1 MKGEGFDIEK
11 KVSVIASLLSVLLGV
26 LFGFFLMLLLD
37 KQAALTGMMLL
48 LAGPFL
54 NGADGI
60 SDILMFAVPIL
71 MTGLSVGFCFKC
83 GLFNIGAS
91 GQFMMG
97 GIVSI
102 CVGVNFSF
110 LPTGIHCILALVAGA
125 LAGGIWGM
133 IPGILKARRNVNE
146 VISTLLLNY
155 IALYLVNYMIQTFVY
170 DSGKN
175 QSLPVMKS
183 ARLFSVE
190 LGGAVFDVGIIIAI
204 GIAFLLYFVME
215 KTTLGYELKICGRN
229 RFAAQYSGMKE
240 NRLIVLSLTV
250 GGMLSGIGGALMHLS
265 NNGTFMA
272 VSEKV
277 MSQGFDGLSV
287 ALVAMSSPIGI
298 VFMALFFGYVYVGGN
313 MVQLIGFSTEVVGMI
328 VAAIVY
334 CGALVIPLRLFVR
347 KILTRR
353 G

>member
-11 KVSVIASLLSVLLGV
+11 KVSVIASLLSILLGI
-26 LFGFFLMLLLD
+26 LFGFYLMLILD
-37 KQAALTGMMLL
+37 KQAALTGMRLL
-48 LAGPFL
+48 LTGPFL
-54 NGADGI
+54 SGTDGL
-60 SDILMFAVPIL
+60 SDVLMYAVPIM

-97 GIVSI
+97 GITAI
-102 CVGVNFSF
+102 CVGVNCSF
-110 LPTGIHCILALVAGA
+110 LPPGVHCIVALIAGA

-133 IPGILKARRNVNE
+133 IPGILKAYRNVNE
-146 VISTLLLNY
+146 VIATLLLNY
-155 IALYLVNYMIQTFVY
+155 IALYLVNYMIQAFVY
-170 DSGKN
+170 DAEKN
-175 QSLPVMKS
+175 QSLPIMKS
-183 ARLFSVE
+183 ARLFAVE
-190 LGGAVFDVGIIIAI
+190 YGETSFDVGIIIAVV
-204 GIAFLLYFVME
+204 IAVLLHFVME

-229 RFAAQYSGMKE
+229 RFAAQYSGMME

-265 NNGTFMA
+265 GNGTFMS

-277 MSQGFDGLSV
+277 MAQGFDGLSV

-298 VFMALFFGYVYVGGN
+298 VFMALFLGYVYVGGN

-334 CGALVIPLRLFVR
+334 CGALVVPLRLFVQ
-347 KILTRR
+347 KLLKR
-353 G
+353 GD